1 VFRYGHGERILSA
14 MSNANAQRD
23 QNPEFVHQTF
33 SSIASRYVMTNHFLC
48 AGIDII
54 WRKKVA
60 SIVAAVSPKFVLDVA
75 TGSGDLAR
83 AVQKRVP
90 QAKVIGSD
98 FCEPM
103 LAEAKKRGLED
114 LVVADGLA
122 LPFSDNSFDA
132 VTIGYGLRNMADWS
146 AALQEFARVLRP
158 GGKLVVLD
166 FSLPR
171 NRALLFFYRFYL
183 HKILPRIAGWL
194 TGNKEAY
201 AYLGDSIER
210 FPSGTEMRNL
220 IDKNGF
226 SESSWFPQ
234 LCGISSVYA
243 ASADSPH
250 ETDK

>member
-1 VFRYGHGERILSA
+1 MFRHEHDERILFA
-14 MSNANAQRD
+14 MSNAQRD
-23 QNPEFVHQTF
+23 QNPEFVHKAF
-33 SSIASRYVMTNHFLC
+33 SSIASRYVMTNHFLS
-48 AGIDII
+48 AGIDVL

-60 SIVAAVSPKFVLDVA
+60 SIVEAVSPRFVLDVA

-90 QAKVIGSD
+90 QAKVVGSD

-122 LPFSDNSFDA
+122 LPFPDNSFDA
-132 VTIGYGLRNMADWS
+132 LTIGYGLRNMADWS
-146 AALQEFARVLRP
+146 AALREFARVLRP
-158 GGKLVVLD
+158 GGKLVILD

-171 NRALLFFYRFYL
+171 NRVLLSLYRFYL
-183 HKILPRIAGWL
+183 HNILPRIAGWL
-194 TGNKEAY
+194 TGNREAY

-210 FPSGTEMRNL
+210 FPSGTKMRNL
-220 IDKNGF
+220 IEDNGF

-234 LCGISSVYA
+234 LGGISSVYA
-243 ASADSPH
+243 ASAVSSSNS
-250 ETDK
+250 DK

>member
-1 VFRYGHGERILSA
+1 
-14 MSNANAQRD
+14 
-23 QNPEFVHQTF
+23 
-33 SSIASRYVMTNHFLC
+33 
-48 AGIDII
+48 
-54 WRKKVA
+54 
-60 SIVAAVSPKFVLDVA
+60 
-75 TGSGDLAR
+75 
-83 AVQKRVP
+83 
-90 QAKVIGSD
+90 
-98 FCEPM
+98 M

-194 TGNKEAY
+194 TGNKGAY

-220 IDKNGF
+220 IDENGF
-226 SESSWFPQ
+226 SGSSWFPQ
-234 LCGISSVYA
+234 LCGISSVYEA
-243 ASADSPH
+243 LADSPH
-250 ETDK
+250 EPDK